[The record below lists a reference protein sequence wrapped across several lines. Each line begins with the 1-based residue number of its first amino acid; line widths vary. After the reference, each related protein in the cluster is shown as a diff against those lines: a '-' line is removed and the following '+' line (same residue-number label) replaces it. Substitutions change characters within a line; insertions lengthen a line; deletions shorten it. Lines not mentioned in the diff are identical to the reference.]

1 MTTRQTLLAQLS
13 ASVPGMRFSQTEDIA
28 VEALGHIL
36 SNSEPARRAVED
48 LLESHGAN
56 IGPIKWVRTQVTGDA
71 GERPDLA
78 GTDEHG
84 VECLLIEA
92 KFWAGLTES
101 QPVEYLSRLESNAPS
116 ALLLVAPADRF
127 ESLWAELRRRIQD
140 ANTLKFEEGK
150 RSDGVWASQVG
161 DGVSLLMTSWE
172 ALLGR
177 LSAQVYAAGDVAG
190 GNDIE
195 QLRGLT
201 RREDRDA
208 FLPLRPS
215 QLGPDLPRLML
226 QINQLVD
233 HAVQRARTHEW
244 LSVEN
249 MRSTPQRDG
258 YLRYFR
264 LGGVPMWLAVSFEYW
279 SRYRET
285 PIWLGFQQAA
295 WGQTQEEEDSIYQ
308 CLVPLR
314 EESPPGY
321 IDDVNCIP
329 VMLPTGVEYEAVL
342 SSVVDRL
349 EYVARLLDPDGGV

>member
-13 ASVPGMRFSQTEDIA
+13 AKVPGMRFSQTEDIA

-36 SNSEPARRAVED
+36 SNSGPARKAVED
-48 LLESHGAN
+48 LLESHGAKIN
-56 IGPIKWVRTQVTGDA
+56 PIKRVRTQVTGDA

-78 GTDEHG
+78 GADEHG
-84 VECLLIEA
+84 VERLLIEA
-92 KFWAGLTES
+92 KFWACLTAN
-101 QPVEYLSRLESNAPS
+101 QPVEYLSRLESNPPS
-116 ALLLVAPADRF
+116 ALLVVVPAARF

-140 ANTLKFEEGK
+140 IETLEFQEGH
-150 RSDGVWASQVG
+150 RSEGVWTSQVG
-161 DGVSLLMTSWE
+161 NGISLLMTSWDV
-172 ALLGR
+172 LLGR
-177 LSAQVYAAGDVAG
+177 LSAQVNTAGDVAG

-201 RREDRDA
+201 QREDSEA
-208 FLPLRPS
+208 FLPLRPG

-233 HAVQRARTHEW
+233 DAVERARTTAW

-258 YLRYFR
+258 HLRYFR
-264 LGGVPMWLAVSFEYW
+264 LGGVLMWLAVNFVYW

-285 PIWLGFQQAA
+285 PLWLGFQNGALGEN
-295 WGQTQEEEDSIYQ
+295 WGLPDNIYQ
-308 CLVPLR
+308 RLAPLR
-314 EESPPGY
+314 KETPPGY
-321 IDDVNCIP
+321 VEAEKSIP

-342 SSVVDRL
+342 SSVVKRL
-349 EYVARLLDPDGGV
+349 EYVAKLLDPDKGV

>member
-1 MTTRQTLLAQLS
+1 MTPRQTLLAQLS
-13 ASVPGMRFSQTEDIA
+13 AKVPGMRFSQTEDIA

-36 SNSEPARRAVED
+36 SNSIPARKAVED
-48 LLESHGAN
+48 LLESHGAK
-56 IGPIKWVRTQVTGDA
+56 IEPIARVRTQVTGDA
-71 GERPDLA
+71 GEQPDLA

-84 VECLLIEA
+84 AECLLIEA
-92 KFWAGLTES
+92 KFWAGLTEN
-101 QPVEYLSRLESNAPS
+101 QPVEYLSRLKSNAPS
-116 ALLLVAPADRF
+116 ALLVVAPADRF

-172 ALLGR
+172 VLLGR
-177 LSAQVYAAGDVAG
+177 LSTQVNAAGDVAG

-201 RREDRDA
+201 QLEDREA
-208 FLPLRPS
+208 FLPLRPG

-233 HAVQRARTHEW
+233 DAVEHARTTEW

-258 YLRYFR
+258 HRRYFR
-264 LGGVPMWLAVSFEYW
+264 LGGVLMWLGVNFVYW
-279 SRYRET
+279 SRHRDT
-285 PIWLGFQQAA
+285 PVWLGFQDAA
-295 WGQTQEEEDSIYQ
+295 WGMNWEKTDGIWQLLD
-308 CLVPLR
+308 PLWK
-314 EESPPGY
+314 ESPPGY
-321 IDDVNCIP
+321 IDDVDCFP

-349 EYVARLLDPDGGV
+349 EYVAGLLDPDGGV